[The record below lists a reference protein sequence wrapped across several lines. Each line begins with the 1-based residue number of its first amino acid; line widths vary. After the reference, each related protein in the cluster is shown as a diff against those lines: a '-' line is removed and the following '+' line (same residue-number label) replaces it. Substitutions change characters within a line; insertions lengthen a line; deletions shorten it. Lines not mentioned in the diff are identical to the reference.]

1 MLYTDYEHDF
11 VKIDPR
17 LNCDVCGNKNG
28 LFLVEDVLD
37 KMMKLSKRVH
47 NKEHRMII
55 GDDGTNE
62 DWLQQYSGPPAQPT
76 GQMGYG
82 AVPISD
88 GLTADERKF
97 QAADADGDGLVSEQE
112 AQDYLQYHAAA
123 DTDGDGKIDVKE
135 LVKFLKPIDDN
146 NQMAAQQQNMR
157 LAELDAVRQ
166 QQLVDMANLKQQLND
181 LGVTDEQMAAAV
193 GNKNS
198 SLCSVM

>member
-1 MLYTDYEHDF
+1 M
-11 VKIDPR
+11 
-17 LNCDVCGNKNG
+17 
-28 LFLVEDVLD
+28 
-37 KMMKLSKRVH
+37 
-47 NKEHRMII
+47 
-55 GDDGTNE
+55 
-62 DWLQQYSGPPAQPT
+62 
-76 GQMGYG
+76 
-82 AVPISD
+82 
-88 GLTADERKF
+88 
-97 QAADADGDGLVSEQE
+97 
-112 AQDYLQYHAAA
+112 QYHAAA
-123 DTDGDGKIDVKE
+123 DTDGDGKIDLKE